1 MNKAKTP
8 NAVKLISKCFISII
22 SEELKDLIEKELE
35 WKKRVWIRK
44 WLEKRNTHGAS
55 NLLLNE
61 LAVNDVAEFTNCMRM
76 SPTMFNILL
85 DKVYT
90 KIQKNDTMMREALP
104 ARIKLQITLSFLAT
118 GNSLRNLQQSF
129 RVSRGAIS
137 KFIPEVCDAIYENLK
152 DFIQVK
158 IQLFI

>member
-1 MNKAKTP
+1 MNKAKK
-8 NAVKLISKCFISII
+8 VKLISKCCISII
-22 SEELKDLIEKELE
+22 SEELKNLIEKELE

-55 NLLLNE
+55 SLLLSE

-76 SPTMFNILL
+76 SPTMFNTLL

-90 KIQKNDTMMREALP
+90 QIQKYDTMMREAIP

-152 DFIQVK
+152 DFMQVK